1 METPRARDGEQRVAA
16 DEWDID
22 GWQILA
28 SEAEKASFAAAK
40 PVYERL
46 VSQFPPIGKFW
57 KSYAEHLARENQD
70 NHEGI
75 KAIYDRA
82 VQAAPTS
89 IELWRSYV
97 TFASSLAIKVPGSKL
112 ETDALAT
119 YERAIS
125 SAGLDLNANPLW
137 SHYIDFLKKH
147 TTVSDSH
154 RRDALRRVYQRAVMT
169 CTLFLPL
176 LLEYRF
182 SDMDQG
188 IVHSRHTHI
197 FPLFAI
203 NEKITHPV
211 LRLIVERLCPA
222 LLSSRER
229 PFRHTCSFARQ
240 QTRAG

>member
-16 DEWDID
+16 DQWDID

-28 SEAEKASFAAAK
+28 SEAEKASFASAN

-57 KSYAEHLARENQD
+57 KSYAEHLARENPD
-70 NHEGI
+70 DHDGI

-89 IELWRSYV
+89 IEIWRSYV

-169 CTLFLPL
+169 CTSFFPL
-176 LLEYRF
+176 LLDNRF
-182 SDMDQG
+182 
-188 IVHSRHTHI
+188 
-197 FPLFAI
+197 
-203 NEKITHPV
+203 
-211 LRLIVERLCPA
+211 RLSTKEPCIRATIIPSLSPSMKKEQI
-222 LLSSRER
+222 LSSDLSLNDCVLPFSHRESDFS
-229 PFRHTCSFARQ
+229 PHVFFC
-240 QTRAG
+240 